1 MCCLL
6 WQTRIAS
13 LRGARQ
19 FGADDA
25 SAENRSHHLLWKTRI
40 AAPAARAISAPMM
53 RLGKFEVNNW
63 SDQLT
68 PDFGSPI
75 LGWSDQIAV

>member
-1 MCCLL
+1 VLSPVENPHRR
-6 WQTRIAS
+6 TG
-13 LRGARQ
+13 GAHQ
-19 FGADDA
+19 
-25 SAENRSHHLLWKTRI
+25 
-40 AAPAARAISAPMM
+40 SAPMM
-53 RLGKFEVNNW
+53 RLRKFEVNNW

>member
-1 MCCLL
+1 MC
-6 WQTRIAS
+6 
-13 LRGARQ
+13 
-19 FGADDA
+19 
-25 SAENRSHHLLWKTRI
+25 NLLWKTRI